1 MNGQLLYYTKHT
13 KLYQTLQLVY
23 QYCESKSQYDSIAKP
38 LLTTDGKVPPQ
49 NELPSVEV
57 LERLTSQQTYIDTKF
72 SEVMKSVY
80 NQQRLVER
88 KQRLL
93 NELDFVNKFLIG

>member
-1 MNGQLLYYTKHT
+1 MNNQLLYYTKHI
-13 KLYQTLQLVY
+13 KIYQTLQLVY
-23 QYCESKSQYDSIAKP
+23 EHCETRSQYDLIAKP

-49 NELPSVEV
+49 NEHPSIEV
-57 LERLTSQQTYIDTKF
+57 LDRLTSQQTYIDKKF
-72 SEVMKSVY
+72 SEVMASVY

-93 NELDFVNKFLIG
+93 NELDFVNKFLQV